1 MRASREPANFGFPC
15 PDSMEL
21 IGTASGVTTY
31 PWKQREAWKGGSSM
45 FRPARSFALPSAVF
59 TAILCWGATTCYAQD
74 SGGSLELHANSHAT
88 AADIGLPAYP
98 GATLYKDSDNDAA
111 VDLGLTLG
119 DFHFDIKAANYQSS
133 DTPERILKFYRKPLS
148 RYGEVLECDHGKPVG
163 SLAVTRSGLTCSDD
177 EHAETKGNVNVSSG
191 RELRAGTPH
200 QYRVVGI
207 DTSSSGAT
215 RFGLVYLDL
224 PKDSDSKSK

>member
-1 MRASREPANFGFPC
+1 MFRF
-15 PDSMEL
+15 
-21 IGTASGVTTY
+21 
-31 PWKQREAWKGGSSM
+31 M
-45 FRPARSFALPSAVF
+45 FRPVTSVALLPIAVF
-59 TAILCWGATTCYAQD
+59 LAFVSLGGAAAHAQD
-74 SGGSLELHANSHAT
+74 SDGGLELHANSHAS

-98 GATLYKDSDNDAA
+98 GATLYKDSDDDAA

-119 DFHFDIKAANYQSS
+119 DFHFDMKAANYTSS

-163 SLAVTRSGLTCSDD
+163 ALAVTGSGLTCSD
-177 EHAETKGNVNVSSG
+177 EHGQHADSKASVNVSG
-191 RELRAGTPH
+191 DHELRAGTPH

-207 DTSSSGAT
+207 DKSSSGAT

-224 PKDSDSKSK
+224 PKDNNTK